1 MNNYKNEPYN
11 TIAPIYDRW
20 QNSFKQPYYK
30 IVFNQLE
37 KELRKHR
44 FKPARYLDL
53 ACGTGDTAIFMKKR
67 AWEVTGVDSSQN
79 MLEQAKLKAR
89 RDNLDITFLQQRIQ
103 DLALP
108 TMYQM
113 AGSFYD
119 SLNHITS
126 KRMLGKALKQIRKHL
141 DGGSL
146 FMFDNN
152 TLSCYRE
159 LWNTTSVGHED
170 GYTLIIEN
178 RFDEQSGNAVS
189 DITIFEQHGRTLYEK
204 KSTRVKERM
213 YTQEE
218 IANMLRRAGFDVIRR
233 EPLFLF
239 SNNEPEPYKE
249 WWVCKAV

>member
-1 MNNYKNEPYN
+1 MNNYKDEPYN
-11 TIAPIYDRW
+11 VIAPIYDRW
-20 QNSFKQPYYK
+20 QNSFKRPYYK
-30 IVFNQLE
+30 IVYNRLE
-37 KELRKHR
+37 KEFRRRRL
-44 FKPARYLDL
+44 KPARYLDL
-53 ACGTGDTAIFMKKR
+53 ACGTGDTAIFMRKR
-67 AWEVTGVDSSQN
+67 AWEVTGIDSSQK
-79 MLEQAKLKAR
+79 MLERAKSKALKE
-89 RDNLDITFLQQRIQ
+89 NLNISFLQQRLQ
-103 DLALP
+103 DLDLP
-108 TMYQM
+108 AKYQM

-126 KRMLGKALKQIRKHL
+126 KRTLERAFKQIRKHL

-178 RFDEQSGNAVS
+178 RFNEPSGKAIS
-189 DITIFEQHGRTLYEK
+189 DITIFEQHGEALYEK

-218 IANMLRRAGFDVIRR
+218 ITNMLRRAGFDVIRR

-239 SNNEPEPYKE
+239 SDTEPEPYKE